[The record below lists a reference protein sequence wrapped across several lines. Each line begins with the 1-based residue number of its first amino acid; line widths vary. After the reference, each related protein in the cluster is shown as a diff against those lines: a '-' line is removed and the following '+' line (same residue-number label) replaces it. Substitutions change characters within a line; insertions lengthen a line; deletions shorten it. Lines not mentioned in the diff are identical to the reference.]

1 MKPGFL
7 LIGMASILLCF
18 SCKKSSEDLGP
29 AFLINCWIH
38 SYEEENNV
46 PDVPA
51 IFRPCDYK
59 DFGPARYRHKINL
72 KADNQAEYLVLSPN
86 DAHYTEEG
94 TWEFDDVNSILRI
107 RDQSGEIFY
116 EYQVVEIQ
124 EDKLLLEWL

>member
-1 MKPGFL
+1 MRPGLL
-7 LIGMASILLCF
+7 LIGITLIVLCF
-18 SCKKSSEDLGP
+18 SCRKSSEELGP

-38 SYEEENNV
+38 SLEEQNNV
-46 PDVPA
+46 QGPPD

-72 KADNQAEYLVLSPN
+72 KADNQAEYLVLSPI

-107 RDQSGEIFY
+107 LDASGEIFY
-116 EYQVVEIQ
+116 EYEVLEIQ
-124 EDKLLLEWL
+124 EDKLILNW